1 MVLHGAPLFLGLGLI
16 IGALAITIG
25 RREGWSVADSLYFE
39 FITATTV
46 GYGDLKPT
54 QGWGKLGAVSLAVL
68 GIITTGILVALAV
81 EAAGMAYERVL
92 GRR

>member
-46 GYGDLKPT
+46 GYGESKTDPR
-54 QGWGKLGAVSLAVL
+54 LG
-68 GIITTGILVALAV
+68 
-81 EAAGMAYERVL
+81 
-92 GRR
+92 